1 MVETELKYPDQ
12 IDDVVNRTNQLFQS
26 GIKAAKEQGIDITQ
40 PVINETIALDIDEL
54 DED

>member
-40 PVINETIALDIDEL
+40 PAIGESISLDIDDS